1 MSVNLVI
8 NPNASPKASVIQFFK
23 SAIKNRHLV
32 KQMTVRDVVGRYRG
46 SFIGIGWS
54 FLHPL
59 LMLAVFTFV
68 FSFVFQMR
76 WGVPVGGQEEGKGV
90 FAVVLFVGLI
100 THSFLSEILTRA
112 PSLIVSNTNYVK
124 KVIFPLEI
132 LPWMSILSALV
143 HVAISILV
151 WLLAYLVLIGVPGWQ
166 VLFLPLVFIP
176 LITLALGVA
185 YFLASLGVFM
195 RDIGQTMGV
204 ASSVLLFLSPVFF
217 PLERLPGQLQAYF
230 LLNPLTFIIQQA
242 RDVLIWK
249 TLPDFSGLMIYMMV
263 ASVIFCLGFTWFQK
277 TRKGFADVL

>member
-32 KQMTVRDVVGRYRG
+32 KQMTIRDVVGRYRG

-68 FSFVFQMR
+68 FSVVFQMR
-76 WGVPVGGQEEGKGV
+76 WGVPVEGQEEGKGV

-100 THSFLSEILTRA
+100 AHSFLSEILTRA

-143 HVAISILV
+143 HATISILV
-151 WLLAYLVLIGVPGWQ
+151 WLLAYLVLVGVPGWQ
-166 VLFLPLVFIP
+166 VFFLPLVMIP

-204 ASSVLLFLSPVFF
+204 ISSVLLFLSPVFF
-217 PLERLPGQLQAYF
+217 PLERLPEQLQTYF